1 MADEGIKDDKDDVE
15 GHRPILKTPETED
28 DVEGHRP
35 ILKTPEG
42 EGLDRG

>member
-15 GHRPILKTPETED
+15 GHRPILKTPE
-28 DVEGHRP
+28 
-35 ILKTPEG
+35 G